1 MVGIPLR
8 LVVLHLLN
16 VLLDLLLQALY
27 LLIQLDERVLWP
39 RVLLLSALVRHY
51 LLRQERHQFWLVIV
65 LPVHYNVE
73 PLDLRLVQVVPYH
86 KGIRVVDQQ
95 LQMHIQLRNWQPLL
109 PKQLLQRLVCD
120 DVIFVVLVH
129 QAVQLGS

>member
-16 VLLDLLLQALY
+16 VLLDLLLQPLY

-39 RVLLLSALVRHY
+39 RVLLFPALVRHY

-73 PLDLRLVQVVPYH
+73 PLDLRLVQVVPDN

-95 LQMHIQLRNWQPLL
+95 LQMHIQL
-109 PKQLLQRLVCD
+109 
-120 DVIFVVLVH
+120 
-129 QAVQLGS
+129 